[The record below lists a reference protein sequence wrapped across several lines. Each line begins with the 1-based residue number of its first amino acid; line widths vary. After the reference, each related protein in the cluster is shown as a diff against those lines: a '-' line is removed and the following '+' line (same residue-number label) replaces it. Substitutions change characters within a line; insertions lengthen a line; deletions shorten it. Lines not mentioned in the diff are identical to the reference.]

1 MLWSHYS
8 IHKVHPPSYFDFP
21 KNYFAIFLS
30 IMQVI
35 IH

>member
-8 IHKVHPPSYFDFP
+8 IHKVYLPSYYDVP